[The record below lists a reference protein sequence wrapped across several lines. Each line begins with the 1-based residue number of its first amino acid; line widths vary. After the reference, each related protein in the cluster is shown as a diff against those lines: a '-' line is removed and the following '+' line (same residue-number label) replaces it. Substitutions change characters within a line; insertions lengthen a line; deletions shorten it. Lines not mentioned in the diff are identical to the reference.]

1 MTNRAYLTVQ
11 GLTTV
16 SRVHKTRE
24 RLVFILGLLT
34 AEECNAAPATDIQKA
49 RRKTGKSKSVQPAP
63 CLVVKQAAKSLAT
76 SERVVHSLV
85 HRLRNQ
91 FTIDVTYRFAKRGYC
106 IEDEAERREAS
117 RIAYGLLKLMQRS
130 SLKNDHRG
138 GHAAQ
143 PLGNARD
150 PDDKQ
155 RLQVRPPASKPR
167 KSRSSVGQVPLFDS
181 KARRPKA
188 ATGAASKAPIDR
200 HQPRA
205 QQ

>member
-1 MTNRAYLTVQ
+1 MNNRAYLTVQ

-34 AEECNAAPATDIQKA
+34 SEECNAAPATDKPNA
-49 RRKTGKSKSVQPAP
+49 RKGTGKSKRVQPLP
-63 CLVVKQAAKSLAT
+63 CLVVKQAARCMAT

-85 HRLRNQ
+85 RRLRQQ
-91 FTIDVTYRFAKRGYC
+91 FTIDVTYHFAKRGYC

-130 SLKNDHRG
+130 TLKHGHSG
-138 GHAAQ
+138 GRAAQ
-143 PLGNARD
+143 PFGSAPD
-150 PDDKQ
+150 PDNNQ

-167 KSRSSVGQVPLFDS
+167 KSKSSVGQVPLFDS
-181 KARRPKA
+181 KAKRPKA
-188 ATGAASKAPIDR
+188 ATRAASKAPIDR